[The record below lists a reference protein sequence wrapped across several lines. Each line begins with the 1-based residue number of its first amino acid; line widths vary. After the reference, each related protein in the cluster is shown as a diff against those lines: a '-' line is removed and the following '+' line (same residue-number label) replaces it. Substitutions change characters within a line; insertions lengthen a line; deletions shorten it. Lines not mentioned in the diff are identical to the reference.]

1 MSMKKKPNI
10 DDTALDEALAKIQ
23 KLEPSDD
30 LVKRIMADAEETLG
44 ARPFNI
50 FWPFGKIWQPVTVMA
65 AALILGVWV
74 GFDAVK
80 LDAADMTDE
89 IETMLM
95 G

>member
-1 MSMKKKPNI
+1 MSMKKKTKF
-10 DDTALDEALAKIQ
+10 DDQALDEALANIQ
-23 KLEPSDD
+23 ALEPSSD
-30 LVKRIMADAEETLG
+30 LKNRIMADAEDTLG

-65 AALILGVWV
+65 AAMILGVWF

-80 LDAADMTDE
+80 IDKADVYDE